1 MYVQQFLVHEGIIV
15 ILRGS
20 IVLLGLMLL
29 LCGAVGGE
37 KRVAQQVLVPPP
49 ALSAGQRSVIFE
61 LVGSW
66 FSRDWGEVI
75 LNADG
80 TGTYTDTFG
89 TGPGRMQFHRTGE
102 RSYKGI
108 WWESNQRSGTLAIVL
123 SPDGRTITG
132 TWTPDPSSTIGSK
145 TGGAIL
151 WTRK

>member
-1 MYVQQFLVHEGIIV
+1 MLLRRKGPGVAVQDSTRVQLFPVRKGTV
-15 ILRGS
+15 ILRRA
-20 IVLLGLMLL
+20 IVFFGLMLL
-29 LCGAVGGE
+29 LCAAAPTVGQSF
-37 KRVAQQVLVPPP
+37 AT
-49 ALSAGQRSVIFE
+49 FE

-66 FSRDWGEVI
+66 ASRDWGEVV

-89 TGPGRMQFHRTGE
+89 TGPGRIQLDRTCD
-102 RSYKGI
+102 RSYTGF
-108 WWESNQRSGTLAIVL
+108 WGESNQRSGTLEIIL

-132 TWTPDPSSTIGSK
+132 TWTPDASSIIGSK

>member
-37 KRVAQQVLVPPP
+37 KRVAQQVPVAPS
-49 ALSAGQRSVIFE
+49 ALAAGQRSVIFE

-66 FSRDWGEVI
+66 SSRDWGEVV

-89 TGPGRMQFHRTGE
+89 TGPGRIQLDRTGD
-102 RSYKGI
+102 RSYTGT
-108 WWESNQRSGTLAIVL
+108 WGESNQRSGKLVIEL